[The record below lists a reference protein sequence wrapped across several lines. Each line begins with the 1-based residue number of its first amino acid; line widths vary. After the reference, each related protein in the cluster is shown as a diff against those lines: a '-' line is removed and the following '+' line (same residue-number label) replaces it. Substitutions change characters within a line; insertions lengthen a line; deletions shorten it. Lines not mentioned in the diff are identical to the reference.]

1 MNRGWSEDRLGFQNE
16 GLFCTG
22 AASVTVAAAS
32 QWPRQQEKGRARL
45 PRACVQLPGT
55 HLQLP
60 KWRPPPVSTFPALSR
75 TFWQPGKCAHP
86 CTSVRVK
93 ALPRDPFPP
102 VHGPGLCSIYIGKH
116 NIKGKQAKR
125 RERKRKRT
133 QAATSIASAN
143 PGNIYPHSSR
153 GTIHLQHFS

>member
-1 MNRGWSEDRLGFQNE
+1 MRTGWDSRTRGCFARCSIGHSGSCISVATQARKRLGQIA
-16 GLFCTG
+16 T
-22 AASVTVAAAS
+22 
-32 QWPRQQEKGRARL
+32 
-45 PRACVQLPGT
+45 CVQLPGT

-86 CTSVRVK
+86 RTSVRVK

-102 VHGPGLCSIYIGKH
+102 VHGPGLCSIYTGKH

-143 PGNIYPHSSR
+143 PGNTFPHSSR

>member
-1 MNRGWSEDRLGFQNE
+1 MSRGWSEDRLGFQSE
-16 GLFCTG
+16 GLFCK
-22 AASVTVAAAS
+22 VQHRS
-32 QWPRQQEKGRARL
+32 QWQLHLSGHASKKKAR
-45 PRACVQLPGT
+45 PDCHVCTAARNSPAA
-55 HLQLP
+55 P

-86 CTSVRVK
+86 RTSVRVK

-102 VHGPGLCSIYIGKH
+102 VHGPGLCSIYTGKH

-133 QAATSIASAN
+133 QAATLIASAN
-143 PGNIYPHSSR
+143 PGNTFPHSSR
-153 GTIHLQHFS
+153 GTIHL

>member
-1 MNRGWSEDRLGFQNE
+1 MRGCFAQVQLR
-16 GLFCTG
+16 
-22 AASVTVAAAS
+22 S
-32 QWPRQQEKGRARL
+32 QWQLHLSGHASKKKAGPDCHV
-45 PRACVQLPGT
+45 RACVQLPGT